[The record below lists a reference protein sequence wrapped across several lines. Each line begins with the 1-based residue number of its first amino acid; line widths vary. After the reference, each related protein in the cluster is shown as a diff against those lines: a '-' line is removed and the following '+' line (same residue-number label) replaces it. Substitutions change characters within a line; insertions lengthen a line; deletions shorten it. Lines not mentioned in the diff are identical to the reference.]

1 MKPAPRI
8 FLGSLAAAIAVLSLR
23 AATAPAADD
32 VVLRAMQDELARTT
46 AQLKLENSAPP
57 YFAAYRVTD
66 ANESRVSATFGSI
79 VSTQP
84 VRHRQRMLAVEV
96 RVGTPQLDQ
105 TNFVSM
111 AGLMGGLGMQSPLPI
126 DDNYTELRRQ
136 LWLASDSAYKQA
148 VEQLAKK
155 KASLENKTRA
165 DDSGDFSS
173 ATPTQTTEETAPLAV
188 DLKAAESLVREL
200 SGVFREF
207 PAVTNS
213 TAAIDMD
220 EHYTRYVNSE
230 GTRYTRRETMV
241 FLVVMAVT
249 QAPDGRPSENVSV
262 HFARTMEG
270 LPAKAQLLAEVRSLG
285 QQLTAVREAPLLE
298 DTYNG
303 PVLFENEAAAE
314 VFAQAFASRLVAAK
328 RAVIENPQIEA
339 ALAQFDNP
347 FMDKLGAR
355 VLPESFTVVD
365 DATRSEFAG
374 APLFGANK
382 VDDEGVPTREVKL
395 VEAGRLKTLL
405 TSRVP
410 SRGLLESSGSRHGGG
425 PAPSNLIVTSSDGL
439 TPEAMKAELLKL
451 VQERGK
457 PYGVIVRRV
466 VRPQF
471 RLQRE
476 QAPMPSRES
485 GRIEPAILAYKVFP
499 DGHEELLRNVEVSG
513 ITAPAFKDILAAG
526 NQPTVYH
533 TPFVIFRP
541 GTMPSSELASLAV
554 PSLLFDDVTLKAPTG
569 ATPKPPVAKH
579 PYFDKESA
587 R

>member
-1 MKPAPRI
+1 MKLAPRL
-8 FLGSLAAAIAVLSLR
+8 FLRSLAAVVAVLPLR
-23 AATAPAADD
+23 AGTAAAGDD
-32 VVLRAMQDELARTT
+32 VVLRAMQDELARSTT
-46 AQLKLENSAPP
+46 QLKLENSLPP

-66 ANESRVSATFGSI
+66 SMDSRVAASFGS
-79 VSTQP
+79 VVATQP
-84 VRHRQRMLAVEV
+84 ARHRQRGVTVEV

-105 TNFVSM
+105 TNFLSM
-111 AGLMGGLGMQSPLPI
+111 AGLMGGGSFPSALPI

-136 LWLASDSAYKQA
+136 LWLATDGAYKQA

-173 ATPTQTTEETAPLAV
+173 AVPTQTTEETAPLTV
-188 DLKAAESLVREL
+188 EFKAAEALVREL
-200 SGVFREF
+200 SAVFREF
-207 PAVTNS
+207 PAVANS
-213 TAAIDMD
+213 TAALELS
-220 EHYTRYVNSE
+220 EHSTRYVNSE

-241 FLVVMAVT
+241 LLAVMAVT
-249 QAPDGRPSENVSV
+249 QAADGRSIENLSI
-262 HFARTMEG
+262 HFARTTAG

-285 QQLTAVREAPLLE
+285 QQLTALREAPLLE

-314 VFAQAFASRLVAAK
+314 VFAEAFATRLVAAK
-328 RAVIENPQIEA
+328 RPVVENPRLEA

-374 APLFGANK
+374 MPLFGATK
-382 VDDEGVPTREVKL
+382 VDDEGMPTREVKL
-395 VEAGRLKTLL
+395 VEGGRLKTLL

-410 SRGLLESSGSRHGGG
+410 SRGLPQSTGSRHGGG
-425 PAPSNLIVTSSDGL
+425 PAPSNLVVTSSEGL
-439 TPEAMKAELLKL
+439 TSEALKAELLKL

-457 PYGVIVRRV
+457 AYGVIVRRV
-466 VRPQF
+466 ARPQF
-471 RLQRE
+471 HLQRD
-476 QAPMPSRES
+476 QPSAPNRES
-485 GRIEPAILAYKVFP
+485 GRIEPAILAYKLYP

-513 ITAPAFKDILAAG
+513 ITASAFKDILAAG
-526 NQPTVYH
+526 KDPVVYH
-533 TPFVIFRP
+533 TPIAIFRP
-541 GTMPSSELASLAV
+541 GGLPSGELASLAV
-554 PSLLFDDVTLKAPTG
+554 PSLLFDDVTLKAPSG

-579 PYFDKESA
+579 PFFDK
-587 R
+587 

>member
-1 MKPAPRI
+1 MKPVSRLL
-8 FLGSLAAAIAVLSLR
+8 LGSLAAAVAALSLR

-46 AQLKLENSAPP
+46 AQLRLGNSAPP
-57 YFAAYRVTD
+57 YFAAYRVTETT
-66 ANESRVSATFGSI
+66 ESRVAATFGS
-79 VSTQP
+79 VVTTQP
-84 VRHRQRMLAVEV
+84 VRQRQRLLAVEV
-96 RVGTPQLDQ
+96 RVGSPQLDQ

-111 AGLMGGLGMQSPLPI
+111 AGLMGALAMLSPLPI

-173 ATPTQTTEETAPLAV
+173 AAPTQTTEETAPLAV
-188 DLKAAESLVREL
+188 DLRAAEALAREL
-200 SGVFREF
+200 SGGFREF

-213 TAAIDMD
+213 TAAIEMG
-220 EHYTRYVNSE
+220 EHYIRYVNSE

-241 FLVVMAVT
+241 ILVVMAVT
-249 QAPDGRPSENVSV
+249 QAPDGRPSENASI
-262 HFARTMEG
+262 HFARTLEG
-270 LPAKAQLLAEVRSLG
+270 LPAKAQLLAEVRRLG
-285 QQLTAVREAPLLE
+285 QQLTAVRAAPLLE

-303 PVLFENEAAAE
+303 PVLFANEAAAE
-314 VFAQAFASRLVAAK
+314 VFAQAFAPRLVAAK
-328 RAVIENPQIEA
+328 RAVVENPQLEA

-374 APLFGANK
+374 APLFGSGK

-395 VEAGRLKTLL
+395 VDAGRLKTLL

-425 PAPSNLIVTSSDGL
+425 PAPSNLLVTSSEGL

-457 PYGVIVRRV
+457 PYGVIVRQI

-471 RLQRE
+471 RLQRD
-476 QAPMPSRES
+476 QPMAPNRDSS
-485 GRIEPAILAYKVFP
+485 RIEPAILAYKVFP

-513 ITAPAFKDILAAG
+513 ITASAFKDILAAG
-526 NQPTVYH
+526 NDPLVYH
-533 TPFVIFRP
+533 TPFAIFRP
-541 GTMPSSELASLAV
+541 GSMPGVELASLAV
-554 PSLLFDDVTLKAPTG
+554 PSLLFDDVTLKAPSG

-579 PYFDKESA
+579 PFFDRESA
-587 R
+587 L